1 MPDLMQKI
9 VSLCKRRGFVYPNSE
24 IYGGLAGFY
33 DFGPLGIELKN
44 NIQKAWWKEIVCSRD
59 NVVGIDGTIIT
70 HPKVW
75 EASGHIEGF
84 TDPMV
89 DCKKCKKRFRAD
101 HLVEKL
107 EVKDTGVATEDLIKK
122 LTQVLKGIKCPECK
136 GELTEPRR
144 FNLLVEAGLGV
155 VEGEKKKVYLRGEAC
170 QTIYLNYQNVLNSTR
185 LKIPFGIAQ
194 IGKAFRNEITPKNFL
209 YRQREFEQWDLQ
221 WFCHPKEMEKWYEF
235 WKQERMKWYKSLINS
250 KEKIRFRKHES
261 DELAHYAKIAFDIEY
276 ETPFG
281 WKEWEGIHWRG
292 DWDLSRHGKFS
303 GNDFT
308 YTDPDTNEKFLPN
321 IVETS
326 GGVDRTFLFLLLDA
340 YHEEKDRVVLKLKP
354 ELAPYKAAVFPLLAN
369 KPKLVKKAKQVYDML
384 KIKFSV
390 AWDDR
395 GNIGK
400 RYYSQDEIGT
410 PISFTI
416 DFQTLEDDT
425 ITVRWRDTGEQT
437 KVRIKIANLKQM
449 ADFGQIIK
457 KFVSGEVEIV
467 KRRNKI

>member
-1 MPDLMQKI
+1 MQKVI
-9 VSLCKRRGFVYPNSE
+9 SLCKRRGFVYPNSE

-44 NIQKAWWKEIVCSRD
+44 NIQKAWWKEMISSRD
-59 NVVGIDGTIIT
+59 NVVGIDGSIIT

-101 HLVEKL
+101 DLAKEL
-107 EVKDTGVATEDLIKK
+107 EVRDTGVANEDLIEKLKK
-122 LTQVLKGIKCPECK
+122 ALKNTKCPECK
-136 GELTEPRR
+136 GELTEPKR

-155 VEGEKKKVYLRGEAC
+155 IEGEKKKVYLRGEAC
-170 QTIYLNYQNVLNSTR
+170 QTIYLNYKNVLDSMR
-185 LKIPFGIAQ
+185 MKIPFGIAQ

-235 WKQERMKWYKSLINS
+235 WKQERMKWYKSLLNN
-250 KEKIRFRKHES
+250 KGKIRFRKHES

-276 ETPFG
+276 ETPFD

-303 GNDFT
+303 NNDFT
-308 YTDPDTNEKFLPN
+308 YTDPDTKEKFLPH

-340 YHEEKDRVVLKLKP
+340 YCEDRDRVVLKLKP
-354 ELAPYKAAVFPLLAN
+354 ELAPYKVAVFPLLAN
-369 KPKLVKKAKQVYDML
+369 KPKLVEKAREIYDIL
-384 KIKFSV
+384 KPEFSC
-390 AWDDR
+390 AWDAR

-400 RYYSQDEIGT
+400 RYYSQDEVGT
-410 PISFTI
+410 FLCVTV
-416 DFQTLEDDT
+416 DFESLEDDT
-425 ITVRWRDTGEQT
+425 VTMRDRNTTQQIRVKIKELKDIIEKLLKSEIEFEKAGELIQ
-437 KVRIKIANLKQM
+437 K
-449 ADFGQIIK
+449 
-457 KFVSGEVEIV
+457 
-467 KRRNKI
+467 